1 MIKNQSGFTLI
12 ELMISLSLGL
22 IIVAAAISIF
32 LTSQR
37 SLALQGAMGELQES
51 ANFGL
56 AVMTYDLRH
65 ANLNTASAQKINNKQ
80 VGSGVIFDK
89 TKNLPSTLSGVDDS
103 LLTNQNSDND
113 ATTGKSDR
121 ITIQYIPEYIE
132 YTKKEKFDDGGVEKE
147 RDVFGGFRVN
157 ATDCEGNNLDFSEKR
172 AIVQRY
178 HIQIDSQQIV
188 GQPTIYAL
196 YCDAG
201 NYKEGDTV
209 IDGITSSTTGQQIMQ
224 RIDAFK
230 IRLGVKNPDGTL
242 KYMTINEYKD
252 LMPASL
258 TEESNYYNVVS
269 VEVGVIARSISNLN
283 SESLIKNTK
292 KYNLLGSELILNDT
306 QKGGSKYLR
315 GVFSQVVAFRN
326 TLGAS

>member
-32 LTSQR
+32 LTGQR

-56 AVMTYDLRH
+56 AMMTYDLRH

-80 VGSGVIFDK
+80 VGSGIIFDK
-89 TKNLPSTLSGVDDS
+89 TKNLPSSLKDVDNNILSQQDI
-103 LLTNQNSDND
+103 DND
-113 ATTGKSDR
+113 ATTGKSDQ
-121 ITIQYIPEYIE
+121 IVIQYIPEYTN
-132 YTKKEKFDDGGVEKE
+132 YTVKEKDKGGIEK
-147 RDVFGGFRVN
+147 DVTRFKVN
-157 ATDCEGNNLDFSEKR
+157 ATDCEGNNLDFAEKR
-172 AIVQRY
+172 VIVQRY
-178 HIQIDSQQIV
+178 HLQKDSKQ
-188 GQPTIYAL
+188 IYAL

-201 NYKEGDTV
+201 NYKEGDAV

-230 IRLGVKNPDGTL
+230 IRLGVKAPDGKL

-252 LMPASL
+252 LMPDTL
-258 TEESNYYNVVS
+258 TVEKDYYNVVS
-269 VEVGVIARSISNLN
+269 VEVGVIARSISTLN
-283 SESLIKNTK
+283 SESLIKDTK
-292 KYNLLGSELILNDT
+292 KYNLLGGELILNDT